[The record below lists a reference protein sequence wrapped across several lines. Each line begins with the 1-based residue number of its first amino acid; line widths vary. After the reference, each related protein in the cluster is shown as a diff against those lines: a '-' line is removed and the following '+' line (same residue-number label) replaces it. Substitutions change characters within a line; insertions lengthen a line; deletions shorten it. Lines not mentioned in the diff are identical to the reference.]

1 MLTKFILLEVRVT
14 AIRTFHLRDILI
26 ERVEKG
32 IPLEHLG
39 LHTFVAANSA
49 IQLFAETVVDMQEPL
64 EAPPMAIEEFFNGHG
79 RIGYDNEIEFDDV
92 RGSWYRV
99 TLMVKRDE
107 VTGHE
112 TVTDAL
118 ALHASCAV
126 LRAVP

>member
-1 MLTKFILLEVRVT
+1 MT

-64 EAPPMAIEEFFNGHG
+64 EAPPMAIEEF
-79 RIGYDNEIEFDDV
+79 
-92 RGSWYRV
+92 S
-99 TLMVKRDE
+99 
-107 VTGHE
+107 TGTE
-112 TVTDAL
+112 ESGMTMKSNLTT
-118 ALHASCAV
+118 CGV
-126 LRAVP
+126 LGIV